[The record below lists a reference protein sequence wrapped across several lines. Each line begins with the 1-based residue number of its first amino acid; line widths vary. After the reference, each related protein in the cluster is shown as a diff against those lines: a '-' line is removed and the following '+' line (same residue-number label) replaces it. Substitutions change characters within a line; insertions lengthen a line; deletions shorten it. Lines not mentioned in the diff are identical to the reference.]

1 SRGDADRHPGQ
12 AAPRHR
18 EPERAQARW
27 QEGDRRRHSHSRGDE
42 HGSAEGARRGRAARG
57 SLLSSRC
64 RGALSTRTAR
74 ARERY
79 PAARERVPAALLAP
93 ERKAAHWLRRGCVG
107 MDPRI
112 PLAWQRS
119 RAQECGRARGDHG
132 TWNDRDRPGHHASA
146 SPARRRGCLSPSG
159 GVWRRS
165 GDGKGNTQEDSGE
178 QDRRQTE
185 IQNDPDREEVV
196 MRDFEREPFVVIER
210 DEPGVGTLL
219 LGVMIGAGL
228 ALLLAPRSGA
238 DTRRMIESRARRA
251 GARVRNVATDVADNV
266 TSQVN
271 DVRDRVTQRVGAAR
285 RAVRRGQDQVL
296 DAVDAGR
303 YAASEARSDLER
315 RIAENKAARREAN
328 SL

>member
-1 SRGDADRHPGQ
+1 
-12 AAPRHR
+12 
-18 EPERAQARW
+18 
-27 QEGDRRRHSHSRGDE
+27 
-42 HGSAEGARRGRAARG
+42 
-57 SLLSSRC
+57 
-64 RGALSTRTAR
+64 
-74 ARERY
+74 
-79 PAARERVPAALLAP
+79 
-93 ERKAAHWLRRGCVG
+93 
-107 MDPRI
+107 
-112 PLAWQRS
+112 
-119 RAQECGRARGDHG
+119 
-132 TWNDRDRPGHHASA
+132 
-146 SPARRRGCLSPSG
+146 
-159 GVWRRS
+159 
-165 GDGKGNTQEDSGE
+165 
-178 QDRRQTE
+178 
-185 IQNDPDREEVV
+185 

-238 DTRRMIESRARRA
+238 DSRRMIESRARRA

>member
-1 SRGDADRHPGQ
+1 
-12 AAPRHR
+12 
-18 EPERAQARW
+18 
-27 QEGDRRRHSHSRGDE
+27 
-42 HGSAEGARRGRAARG
+42 
-57 SLLSSRC
+57 
-64 RGALSTRTAR
+64 
-74 ARERY
+74 
-79 PAARERVPAALLAP
+79 
-93 ERKAAHWLRRGCVG
+93 
-107 MDPRI
+107 
-112 PLAWQRS
+112 
-119 RAQECGRARGDHG
+119 
-132 TWNDRDRPGHHASA
+132 
-146 SPARRRGCLSPSG
+146 
-159 GVWRRS
+159 
-165 GDGKGNTQEDSGE
+165 
-178 QDRRQTE
+178 
-185 IQNDPDREEVV
+185 

-328 SL
+328 IL